1 MKKNLFYLFAL
12 ICSMSLFT
20 ACSDDEEPWKELPKG
35 ELSSDKVELTL
46 NGAATDGTVNFEA
59 LGAEKA
65 QVQLKNVIDGYSD
78 VKVDVDMKEQADGS
92 FSFSGTQQI
101 ATKPVTR
108 SVAQQTPFLTVT
120 VNGTVFKEGAVNLN
134 VTTQGMALYLGTYA
148 GETLVLNCNGS
159 TLEGKTVVLDASV
172 GDKANFLLGGVL
184 PGEPEAVLA
193 DVPFNGNSF
202 SGKVA
207 TALYDVEVS
216 GSKADKVLTLN
227 LKATLNEAAQGG
239 LAGTWNLSLQYP
251 YTVGDMDMETW
262 EYPRYVNP
270 YPPIRL
276 NWTALDNSEGKKN
289 ADQFSMIVSNLCSHL
304 LPEVLQSIS
313 LANSNAL
320 TASYYPQPMFD
331 WIYDMDGETWV
342 QNTDPENAMM
352 SWMMNALLVTPSTTP
367 EEAPNAYIPVYER
380 TWLSAPSGLVSWYV
394 KGDCIYIVPDIAAIM
409 KQIGAD
415 QGGST
420 AGEFDLKAL
429 LDQLTKLGIG
439 EDKLMALLPQI
450 QGWMTTGIPLKYK
463 QENGVL
469 TLYIDKEMAAPFME
483 LLLPILPALWE
494 KVVASDTTGMINM
507 ALFLLGLEDISDL
520 QTIWETN
527 TDQFTISLNFTAAG
541 AASSATAL
549 RAQPAALPV
558 KNLSAMPAKAL
569 DVLNKLLK
577 K

>member
-12 ICSMSLFT
+12 ICSMSFFT

-46 NGAATDGTVNFEA
+46 NGVATGGTVNFEA

-65 QVQLKNVIDGYSD
+65 LVQLKNVIDGYSD
-78 VKVDVDMKEQADGS
+78 VEMEVDMKEQADGS
-92 FSFSGTQQI
+92 FSFNGTKQI

-108 SVAQQTPFLTVT
+108 DENQPAPFLTVT
-120 VNGTVFKEGAVNLN
+120 VNGTVSKEGAVNLN
-134 VTTQGMALYLGTYA
+134 VATQGLALYLGTYA

-172 GDKANFLLGGVL
+172 GDKANFALMGVL

-193 DVPFNGNSF
+193 NVPFDGKNF
-202 SGKVA
+202 SGKAA

-216 GSKADKVLTLN
+216 GNKADKVLTLN

-251 YTVGDMDMETW
+251 YTRGEEMDRETW
-262 EYPRYVNP
+262 EYPKYENP
-270 YPPIRL
+270 CPPIRL
-276 NWTALDNSEGKKN
+276 SWTALDYSEGKKN
-289 ADQFSMIVSNLCSHL
+289 ADQFSMIVTNLCSHL
-304 LPEVLQSIS
+304 LPEVLQNIS
-313 LANSNAL
+313 LASSNAL
-320 TASYYPQPMFD
+320 TASYYPQPIFD
-331 WIYDMDGETWV
+331 WTYDIYEGKWV
-342 QNTDPENAMM
+342 QSDDPDNAMM
-352 SWMMNALLVTPSTTP
+352 SWMVNALLLVPTTTP
-367 EEAPNAYIPVYER
+367 EEAPKTYVPVYDR
-380 TWLSAPSGLVSWYV
+380 TWLPAPSGLVSWYV

-409 KQIGAD
+409 KQVSAD
-415 QGGST
+415 QGDSA
-420 AGEFDLKAL
+420 AGEFDLAAIL
-429 LDQLTKLGIG
+429 EELSKLGIDK
-439 EDKLMALLPQI
+439 DKLTALLPQI
-450 QGWMTTGIPLKYK
+450 QEWMTVGVPLKYK

-483 LLLPILPALWE
+483 LLLPALPALWE
-494 KVVASDTTGMINM
+494 KVVASDTTGLINM

-527 TDQFTISLNFTAAG
+527 TDQFTISLNFTMG
-541 AASSATAL
+541 AASPAAAF
-549 RAQPAALPV
+549 RARPAALPV
-558 KNLSAMPAKAL
+558 RNLSAMPVKAL